1 MSSPALITPLP
12 VNRGP
17 NKLAPNVPN
26 NFPRNPIFCYFASL
40 LIILLT
46 SFINKPDSLKDL
58 TIFKISFISSY
69 EIVSAVVSDPKKFFN
84 SCCSKS

>member
-26 NFPRNPIFCYFASL
+26 NFPRNPIFCYFATV

-46 SFINKPDSLKDL
+46 SFINKPDSLKD
-58 TIFKISFISSY
+58 SFISSY
-69 EIVSAVVSDPKKFFN
+69 EIVSAVVSDPKKFF
-84 SCCSKS
+84 

>member
-46 SFINKPDSLKDL
+46 SFINKPDSLKD
-58 TIFKISFISSY
+58 SFISSY
-69 EIVSAVVSDPKKFFN
+69 EIVSAVVSDPKKFF
-84 SCCSKS
+84 

>member
-46 SFINKPDSLKDL
+46 SFINKPDSLKD
-58 TIFKISFISSY
+58 SFISSY
-69 EIVSAVVSDPKKFFN
+69 EIVSAVVSHPKKFF
-84 SCCSKS
+84 